1 MLILEAL
8 SLEAFF
14 FKAPF
19 AASLPGLFSLWGS
32 QQKVQEAP
40 LLNEATSVWLQTKGL
55 AVIIWADLTTPTV
68 THSVKNMP
76 FGFFC

>member
-19 AASLPGLFSLWGS
+19 AASLPGLLACGEVNKKYRKLLCWTKPPLSGS
-32 QQKVQEAP
+32 RAKAWQ
-40 LLNEATSVWLQTKGL
+40 W
-55 AVIIWADLTTPTV
+55 
-68 THSVKNMP
+68 
-76 FGFFC
+76 